1 MDNNNLESV
10 LGEYARLMENEIK
23 ETHRAY
29 SNEKLESHGI
39 FKTDKRYT
47 DSIDVI
53 SNYLN
58 HQCSN
63 LKLNGDKPSDFYCGI
78 TNDVVARKDAHE
90 RDDYA
95 GKKIALM
102 VAVQCKNAS
111 IAERVEVKMH
121 DEYGFYIGE
130 TQTMGNGAA
139 EDSDYVYI
147 YRIPK

>member
-1 MDNNNLESV
+1 MENNNFQSL
-10 LGEYARLMENEIK
+10 LGNSSCLIEAEIK
-23 ETHRAY
+23 RAHRAY
-29 SNEKLESHGI
+29 SNEDFLSYGI
-39 FKTDKRYT
+39 QKTDKSYT
-47 DSIDVI
+47 NSLGVI
-53 SNYLN
+53 SDYLN
-58 HQCSN
+58 LQYSN
-63 LKLNGDKPSDFYCGI
+63 MKLNGDKSSDFYCGI
-78 TNDVVARKDAHE
+78 TNDVVARKAAHE

-102 VAVQCKNAS
+102 VAVQCKNADV
-111 IAERVEVKMH
+111 AERVEKKMH